1 MIKYFSKFLIIFLFI
16 LVFLGFKNQTKILNH
31 NVSELKNLYDSELN
45 LYTKRNVQLT
55 KLIAQFQ
62 VDSSNY
68 DYTEIKDIINF
79 DRDSFNNFTVVQV
92 NYDQSE

>member
-55 KLIAQFQ
+55 KMIAQFQ